1 MSDRD
6 PRRQRPDRP
15 LLPAPF
21 WALAAALVCIRIALG
36 AGAEPARLLS
46 LSLGVTATCG
56 AAALALWRLRRM
68 TVVPLVLVLGASLAC
83 SCAVSARELSRQA
96 ALAGALGSSPTSAWE
111 LSLEGDMTEGASGW
125 RGRARAMLGGEAYGA
140 VWLLSDEELAA
151 GETIRCVGRFESN
164 ENDEWGADSR
174 SQGLAG
180 TVRAVRVLE
189 RRPAEG
195 LVGVV
200 LAVRSH
206 VLRGLDAPSS
216 DARALLA
223 GAVCGSTGA
232 MADRGLD
239 DLFAR
244 CGVSHLVAVSGG
256 HLVLVAGVA
265 GAALRRTGLRP
276 AARIGLLLAVTG
288 AFVVFCGA
296 PPSAV
301 RAWAMSLVS
310 QLSTLV
316 GRRSHPLS
324 AASVAALA
332 MALAEPGVTGQL
344 GYLLSVLC
352 VCGICALGGWA
363 RYAVRMLLPEV
374 PALRRRPARALSA
387 LAVSSQDAL
396 ALTLVS
402 QLVTAPVTCSAFSQ
416 LSLVAPLANV
426 ALAPL
431 FSALLALGLAAAA
444 LAWAPPAQAVV
455 LAPADAVG
463 SVLVAAAQALSS
475 LPLASVAVS
484 VEEGPALAA
493 LAVLL
498 AAFLLWWPAVS
509 RRGLAAACGLTC
521 ACALVWVLRW
531 RLLAPACVR
540 VLDVGQGDAILVTDG
555 SAAVLVDTGPGDAV
569 VEALA
574 RAHVFHLD
582 AIVLTHLHDDHVGGL
597 AKAISVTGSPLVL
610 VAEGVAPPDDAS
622 CEVGELSH
630 GDELAVGRFA
640 LTVVSPTGP
649 VDGEDN
655 EDSLELLL
663 TFDDGDRRLTG
674 LLAGDAEQGE
684 TAAAIERG
692 EVGDVDFLKVGHHG
706 SAPSIDPVSAAALA
720 AEVCVASAG
729 EGNRYGHP
737 APECVDILEAAGS
750 TFLCTKDVGDVCV
763 EPGADGPIVSS
774 SRGVP

>member
-21 WALAAALVCIRIALG
+21 WALAAALACMRVALG
-36 AGAEPARLLS
+36 AGAEPTCLLT

-56 AAALALWRLRRM
+56 AVALALWRLRRM

-96 ALAGALGSSPTSAWE
+96 ALAGALGSSPASAWE

-125 RGRARAMLGGEAYGA
+125 RGRARAMLDGEAYGA
-140 VWLLSDEELAA
+140 VWLLADEELAA
-151 GETIRCVGRFESN
+151 GETIRCVGRFEPN

-200 LAVRSH
+200 LDVRSH
-206 VLRGLDAPSS
+206 VLRGIDAPSS

-324 AASVAALA
+324 AASVAALT

-363 RYAVRMLLPEV
+363 RYAVRMLLPEA

-387 LAVSSQDAL
+387 LAGSSQDAL

-663 TFDDGDRRLTG
+663 SFDDGDRRLTG

-737 APECVDILEAAGS
+737 APECVDTLEAAGS

-774 SRGVP
+774 SRRVP

>member
-1 MSDRD
+1 MSDRN

-15 LLPAPF
+15 LLPAAF
-21 WALAAALVCIRIALG
+21 WALVATLLCMRVTLGVGVEPVC
-36 AGAEPARLLS
+36 LLA
-46 LSLGVTATCG
+46 LSLGLAATCG
-56 AAALALWRLRRM
+56 ASALALWRLRR
-68 TVVPLVLVLGASLAC
+68 VPVAPLALVLGAALAC

-96 ALAGALGSSPTSAWE
+96 ALAGALGSSPVSAWE
-111 LSLEGDMTEGASGW
+111 LALEGDMTEGASGW
-125 RGRARAMLGGEAYGA
+125 RGRARALLGGEERGA
-140 VWLLSDEELAA
+140 VWLLSDEELPA
-151 GETIRCVGRFESN
+151 GETVCCVGRFEPN
-164 ENDEWGADSR
+164 ADDEWGASSR

-189 RRPAEG
+189 RRPAGG
-195 LVGVV
+195 LVGAV
-200 LAVRSH
+200 LSVRSL
-206 VLRGLDAPSS
+206 VLKSLDAPSS

-232 MADRGLD
+232 MDGRGLD
-239 DLFAR
+239 ELFAK

-256 HLVLVAGVA
+256 HLVLVAAVV
-265 GAALRRTGLRP
+265 GAALRRAGLRP
-276 AARIGLLLAVTG
+276 AARIGLLLVATG

-310 QLSTLV
+310 QLSALV

-324 AASVAALA
+324 AASAAALA

-352 VCGICALGGWA
+352 VCGICAFGGWA
-363 RYAVRMLLPEV
+363 RYAVRMLLPEA
-374 PALRRRPARALSA
+374 PAPRRRLARALSA
-387 LAVSSQDAL
+387 LAGPAQDAL

-402 QLVTAPVTCSAFSQ
+402 QIVTAPVTCSAFSQ

-444 LAWAPPAQAVV
+444 LVWVPPAQMVV
-455 LAPADAVG
+455 LASADAVG
-463 SVLVAAAQALSS
+463 SALVASARVLSS

-493 LAVLL
+493 LGALL

-509 RRGLAAACGLTC
+509 RRGLATACGVACTC
-521 ACALVWVLRW
+521 ALAWALRW
-531 RLLAPACVR
+531 RLFAPACVR

-555 SAAVLVDTGPGDAV
+555 SSAVLVDTGPGDAV

-574 RAHVFHLD
+574 RARVFHLD
-582 AIVLTHLHDDHVGGL
+582 AIVLTHLHEDHVGGL
-597 AKAISVTGSPLVL
+597 AGAISVTGAPLVL
-610 VAEGVAPPDDAS
+610 VAEGVAPPDAAS

-630 GDELAVGRFA
+630 GDEISVGRFV

-663 TFDDGDRRLTG
+663 SFDDGACHLTG
-674 LLAGDAEQGE
+674 LLAGDAEREE

-706 SAPSIDPVSAAALA
+706 SAPSVDAASAAALA
-720 AEVCVASAG
+720 PEVSVASAG

-737 APECVDILEAAGS
+737 APECVETLEGVGS

-763 EPGADGPIVSS
+763 EPGVRGPVVSC
-774 SRGVP
+774 SRGMP